1 MPETVSAPFEY
12 IDQPE
17 AFAAVLDHLSRAQV
31 YAVDTEFHRE
41 RTYYPRVA
49 LVQIKWG
56 DRLVLVDPLAVD
68 LEPLGEVL
76 DGPGLVVM
84 HAAGQDLEVML
95 RECGTVPRR
104 MFDTQIAAGF
114 LGMRSPSLAALH
126 ERILGMR
133 LGKGDRLTDW
143 LRRPLE
149 PNQLAYAASD
159 VEHLLEIYD
168 ALVADLEARSRT
180 EWAEAETEKLRRK
193 MVVARDPDDAWLRI
207 KETRHLKGPARGVA
221 RAVGAWRE
229 TVASERDLPPRF
241 ILSDLA
247 VVSVAQKA
255 PASIEALAKLRGV
268 EERQARG
275 PQGEEILA
283 AVVRGLAEGPP
294 KRERAMSRGDQ
305 VSLRPAA
312 SLLSAWIAQ
321 YANEL
326 ELDPALLGTRSDVEA
341 LLRGEPSRLSEGWR
355 NDLAGEPI
363 RRLVAGDASL
373 AFAGGGKLLLE
384 SRSGEPIVTVGRPG
398 DAAG

>member
-1 MPETVSAPFEY
+1 M
-12 IDQPE
+12 
-17 AFAAVLDHLSRAQV
+17 
-31 YAVDTEFHRE
+31 
-41 RTYYPRVA
+41 
-49 LVQIKWG
+49 VQIKWG

-180 EWAEAETEKLRRK
+180 EWAEAET
-193 MVVARDPDDAWLRI
+193 
-207 KETRHLKGPARGVA
+207 
-221 RAVGAWRE
+221 RE
-229 TVASERDLPPRF
+229 AATQD
-241 ILSDLA
+241 
-247 VVSVAQKA
+247 
-255 PASIEALAKLRGV
+255 G
-268 EERQARG
+268 RG
-275 PQGEEILA
+275 P
-283 AVVRGLAEGPP
+283 
-294 KRERAMSRGDQ
+294 
-305 VSLRPAA
+305 
-312 SLLSAWIAQ
+312 
-321 YANEL
+321 
-326 ELDPALLGTRSDVEA
+326 
-341 LLRGEPSRLSEGWR
+341 
-355 NDLAGEPI
+355 
-363 RRLVAGDASL
+363 
-373 AFAGGGKLLLE
+373 
-384 SRSGEPIVTVGRPG
+384 
-398 DAAG
+398 

>member
-1 MPETVSAPFEY
+1 MNA
-12 IDQPE
+12 
-17 AFAAVLDHLSRAQV
+17 
-31 YAVDTEFHRE
+31 
-41 RTYYPRVA
+41 RTTRGVA

-68 LEPLGEVL
+68 LEPFGKVL

-95 RECGTVPRR
+95 RECHTVPRR

-126 ERILGMR
+126 ERILGKR

-149 PNQLAYAASD
+149 PSQLAYAASD
-159 VEHLLEIYD
+159 VEHLLEIHA
-168 ALVADLEARSRT
+168 ALVADLDARGRT
-180 EWAEAETEKLRRK
+180 EWAEAETDLLRRK
-193 MVVARDPDDAWLRI
+193 MVVARDPLDAWLRI
-207 KETRHLKGPARGVA
+207 KETRHLKGAARGVA

-229 TVASERDLPPRF
+229 LVASERDLPPRF

-255 PASIEALAKLRGV
+255 PTSIEALAKLRGI

-275 PQGEEILA
+275 QQGAEILA
-283 AVVRGLAEGPP
+283 AVASGLAEGPP
-294 KRERAMSRGDQ
+294 KRERPMNRGDQ

-321 YANEL
+321 YANDL
-326 ELDPALLGTRSDVEA
+326 ELDPALLGTRSDIEA

-355 NDLAGEPI
+355 NELAGEPI

-384 SRSGEPIVTVGRPG
+384 SRSGEPIVTVPPADHREG
-398 DAAG
+398 